1 MKKDLISIK
10 DLSRQEIEE
19 IFSLAKDLKKNKE
32 KYAQRLKGKTLALIF
47 QKPSNRTRV
56 SFAVG
61 IFELGGQG
69 IYLSPQEISLG
80 KRQLVRAIA
89 YVIKADVRD
98 DSNFF
103 EALTK
108 KGYEIRAKELQIFY
122 GGAKKGDWD
131 VGIVMDIIKLMP
143 KLDVVVL
150 ASGDGD
156 YIPLLEYLQIQGVR
170 VELVSFGKSTSSKM
184 RELVDYYLDLDSD
197 PRKYLMPIRNRSG
210 KK

>member
-1 MKKDLISIK
+1 MKAEQRVGLFVDVQNFYYTARNVYNARVNFTNILKD
-10 DLSRQEIEE
+10 
-19 IFSLAKDLKKNKE
+19 
-32 KYAQRLKGKTLALIF
+32 
-47 QKPSNRTRV
+47 
-56 SFAVG
+56 AVG
-61 IFELGGQG
+61 DR
-69 IYLSPQEISLG
+69 PM
-80 KRQLVRAIA
+80 VRAIA
-89 YVIKADVRD
+89 YGVKADMPEE
-98 DSNFF
+98 NTFF
-103 EALTK
+103 DALK
-108 KGYEIRAKELQIFY
+108 KAGFEVKLKELQTFY

-184 RELVDYYLDLDSD
+184 RELVDYYLDLDQD
-197 PRKYLMPIRNRSG
+197 TRKYLMPIR

>member
-80 KRQLVRAIA
+80 KREAVKDVAMTLSRYVSAIVLRTFEHKNVVELA
-89 YVIKADVRD
+89 EYADVPVINGLSD
-98 DSNFF
+98 LSHPCQGLADIF
-103 EALTK
+103 T
-108 KGYEIRAKELQIFY
+108 IKEKFCSFTRL
-122 GGAKKGDWD
+122 
-131 VGIVMDIIKLMP
+131 KLP
-143 KLDVVVL
+143 
-150 ASGDGD
+150 
-156 YIPLLEYLQIQGVR
+156 PFR
-170 VELVSFGKSTSSKM
+170 
-184 RELVDYYLDLDSD
+184 
-197 PRKYLMPIRNRSG
+197 
-210 KK
+210 